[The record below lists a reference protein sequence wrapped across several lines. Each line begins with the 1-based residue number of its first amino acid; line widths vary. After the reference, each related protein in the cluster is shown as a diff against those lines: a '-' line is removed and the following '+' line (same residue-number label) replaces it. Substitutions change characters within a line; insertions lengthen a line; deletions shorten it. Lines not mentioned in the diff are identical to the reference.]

1 MFPFGFF
8 NAVSQHKQSKGM
20 NAEEGPII
28 IAAAG
33 LTMEFLKNVLES
45 MASVSGKIAI
55 SIGNETPYNW
65 EAVNAYFHSGA
76 ANEVLPEFVSKG
88 GVALYT
94 AQKTEGP
101 VPTGVEG
108 VFTYYMAGADKT
120 VAVMFS
126 VPFSYNPSDNWWD
139 VRIYR
144 ERKKADSEMYNSM
157 YSHTSPFKGDD
168 GWHTKVADGFQIKGT
183 MTRGGQC
190 AMKLHI
196 TKNIA

>member
-8 NAVSQHKQSKGM
+8 NAVSRHKQSKGM
-20 NAEEGPII
+20 NTEAGPIF
-28 IAAAG
+28 AAAG

-45 MASVSGKIAI
+45 MASVRKIAI
-55 SIGNETPYNW
+55 SIGNETPYRW

-76 ANEVLPEFVSKG
+76 ANKVLPEFVSKG

-101 VPTGVEG
+101 VLTGVEG
-108 VFTYYMAGADKT
+108 VFTYYVEDAEKT

-126 VPFSYNPSDNWWD
+126 VPFSYNPGDNWWD

-144 ERKKADSEMYNSM
+144 GRKTADSEMYNSM
-157 YSHTSPFKGDD
+157 YSHTRPLKGDD
-168 GWHTKVADGFQIKGT
+168 GWHTKVADGFQIKGA
-183 MTRGGQC
+183 MTRGGNC
-190 AMKLHI
+190 AMEFRI
-196 TKNIA
+196 TE

>member
-1 MFPFGFF
+1 
-8 NAVSQHKQSKGM
+8 M
-20 NAEEGPII
+20 NTEAGTI

-183 MTRGGQC
+183 MTRGGKC
-190 AMKLHI
+190 AMKLRI
-196 TKNIA
+196 TK